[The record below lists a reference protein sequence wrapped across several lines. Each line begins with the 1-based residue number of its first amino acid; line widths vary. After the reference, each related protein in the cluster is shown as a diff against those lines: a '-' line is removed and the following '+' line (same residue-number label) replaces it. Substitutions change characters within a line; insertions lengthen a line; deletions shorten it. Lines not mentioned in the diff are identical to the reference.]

1 MAAGKKGFKQPTIIL
16 ILFVSLL
23 VSVIMA
29 LGIGA
34 VPIPPGET
42 VQILGS
48 SLPLVGRL
56 FSPASGPIVPS
67 HFTIVTKLRL
77 PRVLLAVLVGSSL
90 AVSGATFQ
98 GLFKNPM
105 ADPYI
110 IGVSAGAALGGT
122 TALALSMRFRFLGIG
137 AVPFF
142 AFLGALLT
150 MILVYNLAR
159 VGQRVPVMSLLL
171 AGIAVG
177 SVLQA
182 LVSLVTYFSE
192 SELQKIVFWL
202 MGSLAGRSW
211 DYFFLALPYVLV
223 SMFIIWLHAR
233 DLNALLL
240 GEEPAQH
247 LGIDVERT
255 KKYLLWAAS
264 MLTAVAVATSGLI
277 GFVGLVVPHVVRLLF
292 GPDHRLLLP
301 AAALSGAVFL
311 VWVDTCARI
320 LLPPQELPVGIL
332 TALLGGPFFL
342 YLLRKRKNTLY

>member
-1 MAAGKKGFKQPTIIL
+1 M
-16 ILFVSLL
+16 
-23 VSVIMA
+23 SVILA

-34 VPIPPGET
+34 VPISAAET
-42 VQILGS
+42 IGILGGR
-48 SLPLVGRL
+48 LPLVGRL
-56 FSPASGPIVPS
+56 FSKDAVYIAPS
-67 HFTIVTKLRL
+67 HHTIVTKLRL

-122 TALALSMRFRFLGIG
+122 TALALSLRLRFLGIG
-137 AVPFF
+137 AVPLF
-142 AFLGALLT
+142 AFFGALLT
-150 MILVYNLAR
+150 MGLVYNLAR

-202 MGSLAGRSW
+202 MGSLSGRSW
-211 DYFFLALPYVLV
+211 DYFFLSLPYALA
-223 SMFIIWLHAR
+223 SMLIIWMYAR
-233 DLNALLL
+233 DLNAFLL

-255 KKYLLWAAS
+255 KRHLLWAAS

-277 GFVGLVVPHVVRLLF
+277 GFVGLVVPHIVRLLF
-292 GPDHRLLLP
+292 GPDHRILLP
-301 AAALSGAVFL
+301 AAALSGGIFL

-320 LLPPQELPVGIL
+320 LLPPLELPVGLL
-332 TALLGGPFFL
+332 TALIGGPFFL
-342 YLLRKRKNTLY
+342 YLLRKRKHTLY